1 LVTKVQFKQQKYA
14 QTAFNS
20 TFARKIM
27 DPRLK
32 AFERLLN
39 IMDDLREKCPWDRKQ
54 TFETLR
60 NLTIEET
67 YELADAITDRDYDSL
82 KGEIGDVFL
91 HLVFYSK
98 IGSEQGLFDVSDVLN
113 TICDKL
119 IHRHPHIY
127 GDVEAT
133 TEEEVKAN
141 WEKIKL
147 TEGKK
152 SVLSGVPKSL
162 PAMVKATRI
171 QEKVRGIGF
180 DWERAEDV
188 WNKVEEEIN
197 ELKVEVL
204 NTSDKIEAEF
214 GDVLFALINYARF
227 IGVQPENAL
236 ASTNTKFMK
245 RFVRME
251 ELIASSG
258 KDISSL
264 NLGEMDVYWEE
275 AKKMER

>member
-1 LVTKVQFKQQKYA
+1 
-14 QTAFNS
+14 
-20 TFARKIM
+20 
-27 DPRLK
+27 
-32 AFERLLN
+32 
-39 IMDDLREKCPWDRKQ
+39 
-54 TFETLR
+54 
-60 NLTIEET
+60 
-67 YELADAITDRDYDSL
+67 
-82 KGEIGDVFL
+82 
-91 HLVFYSK
+91 
-98 IGSEQGLFDVSDVLN
+98 
-113 TICDKL
+113 
-119 IHRHPHIY
+119 
-127 GDVEAT
+127 
-133 TEEEVKAN
+133 
-141 WEKIKL
+141 
-147 TEGKK
+147 
-152 SVLSGVPKSL
+152 
-162 PAMVKATRI
+162 MVKATRI